1 MLKLLAYYLK
11 PYAALVV
18 GACMLTFL
26 QVLAELQLPH
36 LMTGIVDVGI
46 YQKDMATVL
55 AYGAQMLAWALGS
68 LVCVVCAALCA
79 SRAAMGFGRDVR
91 SALFRAVQGFTL
103 FRFNELGTSTLIT
116 RNTNDVQQIERFVQM
131 LMTMAVMTPAMLIGA
146 LVMAFMTNLEMT
158 LIVFVSMPIL
168 VVVVVLFFR
177 VCLPLLRSLQ
187 QRIDNLN
194 RIAREGL
201 QGVRVIRAYNKE
213 SFEQKRFA
221 RANRDLAETYV
232 KFGRLMGALMPVM
245 LLVLN
250 FTVVALYWFGAE
262 AVDAG
267 ALSAGEIMA
276 LVQYLTLIL
285 MSLMMVS
292 MVFAI
297 APRTIAA
304 CERVNEVLGAGAS
317 SSGKP
322 EGQAKN
328 RAHAESASEDAAS
341 CGKGAAP
348 SRAEVAGAQDGEAAR
363 LRFENASFTFSGAQ
377 VPAVSDLNLA
387 FEPGTFNVLI
397 GPTGSGKTTVL
408 NLALRLYDAT
418 EGAVFFA
425 NEDVQDWNV
434 RSLRESISYVPQK
447 STLFTGTVRD
457 NLTYGNPTATDEALM
472 AALDVAQATEFV
484 MSHEEGLDFEISQGG
499 ENLSGGQRQRLAI
512 ARALVRDAKLYAFD
526 DSFSAL
532 DYRTDALVR
541 KKLRAYLAGKTV
553 LVVSQRVSTALNA
566 DQVVL
571 LSEEGTV
578 EDAGMHE
585 ELMQRCQPYRFLAES
600 QLSSEGGE

>member
-1 MLKLLAYYLK
+1 MLKLLAHYLK

-18 GACMLTFL
+18 GACVLTFL

-68 LVCVVCAALCA
+68 LACVVCAALCA

-91 SALFRAVQGFTL
+91 SALFRAVQSFTL

-250 FTVVALYWFGAE
+250 FTIVALYWFGAE

-304 CERVNEVLGAGAS
+304 CERVNEVLGAGGS
-317 SSGKP
+317 
-322 EGQAKN
+322 
-328 RAHAESASEDAAS
+328 SASETEAQA
-341 CGKGAAP
+341 KHRAYAEGAAP
-348 SRAEVAGAQDGEAAR
+348 SRLEAVRAQDSEAAQ
-363 LRFENASFTFSGAQ
+363 LRFENTSFTFSGAQ
-377 VPAVSDLNLA
+377 VPAVSNLNLV

-457 NLTYGNPTATDEALM
+457 NLTYGNPAATDEALM

-484 MSHEEGLDFEISQGG
+484 MSHEEGLDFGISQGG

-578 EDAGMHE
+578 EDAGTHE

>member
-1 MLKLLAYYLK
+1 MLKLLAHYLK

-18 GACMLTFL
+18 GAYVLTFL

-68 LVCVVCAALCA
+68 LACVVCAALCA

-91 SALFRAVQGFTL
+91 SALFRAVQSFTL

-250 FTVVALYWFGAE
+250 FTIVALYWFGAE

-304 CERVNEVLGAGAS
+304 CERVNEVLGAGESSAS
-317 SSGKP
+317 
-322 EGQAKN
+322 ETEAQAKH
-328 RAHAESASEDAAS
+328 RAHAE
-341 CGKGAAP
+341 GAAP
-348 SRAEVAGAQDGEAAR
+348 SHVEAARAQDGEAAQ
-363 LRFENASFTFSGAQ
+363 LRFENVSFTFSGAQ
-377 VPAVSDLNLA
+377 VPAVSNLNLV

-457 NLTYGNPTATDEALM
+457 NLTYGNPAATDEALM

-532 DYRTDALVR
+532 DYRTDGLVR

-578 EDAGMHE
+578 EDAGTHE

-600 QLSSEGGE
+600 QLSNEGGE

>member
-1 MLKLLAYYLK
+1 MLKLLAHYLK

-18 GACMLTFL
+18 GACALTFL

-46 YQKDMATVL
+46 YQKDMAIVL

-68 LVCVVCAALCA
+68 LACVVCAALCA

-250 FTVVALYWFGAE
+250 FTIVALYWFGAE

-304 CERVNEVLGAGAS
+304 CERVNEVLGAGESSAS
-317 SSGKP
+317 
-322 EGQAKN
+322 ETEAQAKH
-328 RAHAESASEDAAS
+328 RAHAE
-341 CGKGAAP
+341 GAAP
-348 SRAEVAGAQDGEAAR
+348 SRLEAAGTQNGEAAQ
-363 LRFENASFTFSGAQ
+363 LRFENTFFTFSGAQ
-377 VPAVSDLNLA
+377 VPAVSNLNLV

-434 RSLRESISYVPQK
+434 RGLRESISYVPQK

-457 NLTYGNPTATDEALM
+457 NLTYGNPAATDEALM

-541 KKLRAYLAGKTV
+541 KKLRAHLAGKTV

-566 DQVVL
+566 DQVIL

-578 EDAGMHE
+578 EDAGTHE